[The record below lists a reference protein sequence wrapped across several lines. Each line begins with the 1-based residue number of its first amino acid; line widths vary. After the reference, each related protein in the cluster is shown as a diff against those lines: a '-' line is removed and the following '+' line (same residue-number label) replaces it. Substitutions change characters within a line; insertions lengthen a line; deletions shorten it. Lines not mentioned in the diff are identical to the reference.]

1 VNSVH
6 DQKIVEWLEEKIT
19 FFPSLQYS
27 NTPADPGNGY
37 LQKSQFWYNGAMN
50 YLLYYIEGYFKKFPL
65 NKPCVTIGRNSEND
79 LVLREDFISRNHV
92 QIKRGKDKDHII
104 VKDLKSTNGI
114 TFHDEK
120 VKEALVK
127 MGESFILGKMEFVLK
142 KGSLDEFKL
151 ADEIIPIIDTIQEEN
166 EKKFENAKTRY
177 LENIY
182 SEILKVVMQKGMKKN
197 NFKDF
202 MLDLPNHLSNLTDYG
217 SLFILSKQEEDV
229 NISLAVK
236 NETLKMKI
244 LKKVVKENREMFTR
258 EIISQPI
265 PGTDARL
272 YTYPL
277 KNDKNNDETAL
288 LFILDRG
295 KKKEEQKFEKFLPSL
310 VSIIDLMSDLLVEK
324 EKTIDMPESEEPSD
338 MGEETINIVAENR
351 RMKELIKQTKKI
363 AGSDIFVLIQ
373 GESGTGKELFARLIH
388 KSSRRARNNFVALN
402 CAAIPENL
410 LESELFGHEK
420 GAFTDAHT
428 QKKGKLEIASHG
440 TLVFDEIG
448 DMPINLQSKLLRALQ
463 EKEFYRLGGT
473 TSITVDLRII
483 SMTNQDLKRLITDGK
498 FREDLYYRLVHRII
512 TIPPL
517 RERKE
522 DISALINFFTKKF
535 CQENNKIINGY
546 SIKAFEALQDYVWKG
561 NVRQLE
567 NEIHSIVNLT
577 DDGET
582 VGYDILSDE
591 IKANEGGVAAVDKP
605 FPGKVDIE
613 TEKAYILKL
622 LEKNNWNKSKTARDL
637 NMTYRGLHKKMQR
650 LGIQSPGKGNTAASG

>member
-1 VNSVH
+1 
-6 DQKIVEWLEEKIT
+6 
-19 FFPSLQYS
+19 
-27 NTPADPGNGY
+27 
-37 LQKSQFWYNGAMN
+37 
-50 YLLYYIEGYFKKFPL
+50 
-65 NKPCVTIGRNSEND
+65 
-79 LVLREDFISRNHV
+79 
-92 QIKRGKDKDHII
+92 
-104 VKDLKSTNGI
+104 
-114 TFHDEK
+114 
-120 VKEALVK
+120 
-127 MGESFILGKMEFVLK
+127 
-142 KGSLDEFKL
+142 
-151 ADEIIPIIDTIQEEN
+151 
-166 EKKFENAKTRY
+166 
-177 LENIY
+177 
-182 SEILKVVMQKGMKKN
+182 
-197 NFKDF
+197 
-202 MLDLPNHLSNLTDYG
+202 
-217 SLFILSKQEEDV
+217 
-229 NISLAVK
+229 
-236 NETLKMKI
+236 
-244 LKKVVKENREMFTR
+244 
-258 EIISQPI
+258 
-265 PGTDARL
+265 
-272 YTYPL
+272 
-277 KNDKNNDETAL
+277 
-288 LFILDRG
+288 
-295 KKKEEQKFEKFLPSL
+295 
-310 VSIIDLMSDLLVEK
+310 
-324 EKTIDMPESEEPSD
+324 
-338 MGEETINIVAENR
+338 
-351 RMKELIKQTKKI
+351 
-363 AGSDIFVLIQ
+363 VLIPRVRA
-373 GESGTGKELFARLIH
+373 GTGKELFARLIH
-388 KSSRRARNNFVALN
+388 KSSRRAKNNFVALN
-402 CAAIPENL
+402 CAAIPEDL

-463 EKEFYRLGGT
+463 EKEFYRLGST
-473 TSITVDLRII
+473 TPITVDLRII

-535 CQENNKIINGY
+535 CQENNKKINGY